1 MIKKTPGGIWYKT
14 DEPEP
19 VDPNEARLAARYET
33 DKEFRDLADEIHS
46 SRMMTPPACIQ
57 CMQIAEERIKA
68 RASKSTLR
76 DCRFRPK
83 DPQSKI
89 SDPACSS
96 ASRQTSDEPQMPVEA
111 SVPAP
116 TEADLQP
123 VDQPQS

>member
-1 MIKKTPGGIWYKT
+1 MKKTPGGIWYKT

-57 CMQIAEERIKA
+57 CMQIAEERLKA
-68 RASKSTLR
+68 RASKSTSTMI
-76 DCRFRPK
+76 PVPPT
-83 DPQSKI
+83 DPPLPT

-96 ASRQTSDEPQMPVEA
+96 AGHQTSGEPQTQAAA
-111 SVPAP
+111 SVLAQI
-116 TEADLQP
+116 EADLP
-123 VDQPQS
+123 VVPPQQ

>member
-57 CMQIAEERIKA
+57 CMQIAEERLKA
-68 RASKSTLR
+68 RASKSTSTMI
-76 DCRFRPK
+76 PVPPT
-83 DPQSKI
+83 DPPLPT
-89 SDPACSS
+89 SDPAYSS
-96 ASRQTSDEPQMPVEA
+96 DAHQTSGEPQRQA
-111 SVPAP
+111 AALVPAP
-116 TEADLQP
+116 IVAD
-123 VDQPQS
+123 